1 MRITPLAVWGH
12 KLSKEELY
20 EVIKLETSMTHSNQ
34 IAIDASYLYC
44 FAIVQLIN
52 GKTAK
57 DTYQMTKNEA
67 KQRAPSTLYKYFEDV
82 DNGNLPIVDKHIGHL
97 KIAFMWAFHYLK
109 SETRYEAALKDILMK
124 GGDTDTNAAIVGGLL
139 GALHTID
146 GIKLDWIEKVLS
158 FTPDKAERHKQPDF
172 LIPAYYF
179 TPLL

>member
-57 DTYQMTKNEA
+57 DTY
-67 KQRAPSTLYKYFEDV
+67 
-82 DNGNLPIVDKHIGHL
+82 
-97 KIAFMWAFHYLK
+97 
-109 SETRYEAALKDILMK
+109 
-124 GGDTDTNAAIVGGLL
+124 
-139 GALHTID
+139 
-146 GIKLDWIEKVLS
+146 
-158 FTPDKAERHKQPDF
+158 
-172 LIPAYYF
+172 
-179 TPLL
+179 